1 MRRALFTSFIAF
13 AFLAPVAL
21 SAWTGPTATAPNGNV
36 PAPVN
41 VGSSDQVK
49 NAGLGVNYLA
59 VFGNILLSG
68 VGNYLNFGS
77 TAGTSGYGIR
87 DNAGVL
93 EFKNSGGTWAT
104 IQSTIY
110 NLGGGGWTT
119 SGNNIYNANTGN
131 VGIGTTGP
139 GAKLDVQTTGA
150 TNLNIAKFLQTNSGT
165 GNRTYMFVGQSLAG
179 GRAGV
184 FGFTDNTDGVSG
196 NTWITNYGDDAGAG
210 VGLFVKKG
218 GNVGIGTANPAQKL
232 DVTGNAVV
240 NGQMNAASY
249 CIAGTNC
256 ITSWPTSFTGSYL
269 PLSGGTMTS
278 GATIDNGGRMHIA
291 STENIYLLARGGNT
305 YVSSAWGG
313 GGNLNV
319 DGTAKVSGGIYD
331 GSTGL
336 WTSQLRLSQQL
347 GATYAVVTDSC
358 GGLPLDTRSCGVFAG
373 GAQSGYGAASS
384 VVSCPDGSV
393 MVGFDPT
400 ASVNYIIYGY
410 SYGVTNTAYCRQI
423 LH

>member
-1 MRRALFTSFIAF
+1 MCRALFTSFIAF

-36 PAPVN
+36 PAPIN

-119 SGNNIYNANTGN
+119 SGNNIYNANT
-131 VGIGTTGP
+131 
-139 GAKLDVQTTGA
+139 
-150 TNLNIAKFLQTNSGT
+150 
-165 GNRTYMFVGQSLAG
+165 
-179 GRAGV
+179 
-184 FGFTDNTDGVSG
+184 
-196 NTWITNYGDDAGAG
+196 
-210 VGLFVKKG
+210 

-347 GATYAVVTDSC
+347 GAVYAVVTSACGNGAPPIAQSC
-358 GGLPLDTRSCGVFAG
+358 GAFAG
-373 GAQSGYGAASS
+373 GTSGSGASTA
-384 VVSCPDGSV
+384 VVTCPDGSV

-400 ASVNYIIYGY
+400 ASVNYIINGY
-410 SYGVTNTAYCRQI
+410 SYGLTNTAYCRQI